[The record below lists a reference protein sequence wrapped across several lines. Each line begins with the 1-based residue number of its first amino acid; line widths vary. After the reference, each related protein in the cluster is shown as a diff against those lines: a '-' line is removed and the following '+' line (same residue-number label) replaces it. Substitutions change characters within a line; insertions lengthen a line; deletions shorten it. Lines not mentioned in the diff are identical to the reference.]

1 MPHATASDNVRVPR
15 ARRGELL
22 LRLALAGVPHAHLA
36 GSDEALAHVGALTP
50 QTVLEAQT
58 RDALAADLA
67 LGLRGLEGVSDARVV
82 IAPSS
87 GGVYADE
94 PRRDASASVRVTL
107 AAGARLP
114 ARTVAGIKAFVAGG
128 VPALDADRVTVLD
141 DRGLALDADG
151 GDDAAD
157 VQTALQSALDG
168 AFGAGA
174 TIVRV
179 HRERLGERRDVRDVR
194 RAAVDGS
201 IARTTT
207 DEHYASTAKKYSK
220 TSATEDRG
228 SNTRE
233 EHRVVAP
240 DATARLTVAV
250 FVDAARGLD
259 LAKIRA
265 LASATV
271 GTRAD
276 RGDAVSVESVA
287 FGDGA
292 AKAVRV
298 ARAPGWLLA
307 FASIVPQAATALAL
321 VAAVAFG
328 ARPLAAAPCVRWSR
342 RRPGAP
348 RATSPAFRPRACA
361 VRSTANRR
369 TSPPPSSP
377 PCRPRRPPRCWSSIP
392 QKNARRSC
400 AGWRAPTRRCCRRR
414 RSCSVAAEFV
424 ALADLLRRRS
434 VGRECV
440 GAASAAV
447 ASAAAAANLGSTADS
462 FDDTSSSLNAAAVAE
477 RGPWR
482 ATSRRRARA
491 LRDVRLFGA
500 RLADAFD
507 DAASRLLRELACDVL
522 ARELRIAP

>member
-1 MPHATASDNVRVPR
+1 MDAATVLARVRALSPRARGLAVCAFLGLIAAGAFGFFASRDTRVALFATPLRADQLAEVEQRLAAWNVPHATVSDNVRV
-15 ARRGELL
+15 ARGMRGELL
-22 LRLALAGVPHAHLA
+22 LRLSLAGVPHAHLS

-50 QTVLEAQT
+50 QAVLEAQT

-67 LGLRGLEGVSDARVV
+67 LGLRGLEGVADARVV

-107 AAGARLP
+107 GPGARLS

-128 VPALDADRVTVLD
+128 VPALDAERVTVLD
-141 DRGLALDADG
+141 DRGLALDADP

-157 VQTALQSALDG
+157 VQSGLQSALDG
-168 AFGAGA
+168 AFGPGA

-179 HRERLGERRDVRDVR
+179 HRERLGERRDVRDVH

-201 IARTTT
+201 IARATT
-207 DEHYASTAKKYSK
+207 DEHYTSHAKKYSK
-220 TSATEDRG
+220 SSATEDRG

-265 LASATV
+265 LAAATV

-276 RGDAVSVESVA
+276 RGDTVSVEAVA

-292 AKAVRV
+292 APRAVRA

-307 FASIVPQAATALAL
+307 LASVAPQAVTALAV

-328 ARPLAAAPCVRWSR
+328 ARPLAS
-342 RRPGAP
+342 
-348 RATSPAFRPRACA
+348 TA
-361 VRSTANRR
+361 VRVLESASARKAACDVAGI
-369 TSPPPSSP
+369 PPARVRGALDGEP
-377 PCRPRRPPRCWSSIP
+377 PH
-392 QKNARRSC
+392 
-400 AGWRAPTRRCCRRR
+400 
-414 RSCSVAAEFV
+414 VAAAIIS
-424 ALADLLRRRS
+424 ALP
-434 VGRECV
+434 
-440 GAASAAV
+440 
-447 ASAAAAANLGSTADS
+447 TA
-462 FDDTSSSLNAAAVAE
+462 TAAAVLELYPPEE
-477 RGPWR
+477 RG
-482 ATSRRRARA
+482 AIVRRLARA
-491 LRDVRLFGA
+491 N
-500 RLADAFD
+500 
-507 DAASRLLRELACDVL
+507 ASLVPPPEELI
-522 ARELRIAP
+522 RGR

>member
-1 MPHATASDNVRVPR
+1 VDAATAVARVRALSPRARGFAACAFFALIVVGAFGFVASRDTRVALFATPLRGDQLAEVEQRLAAWNVPHATVSDNVRVAR
-15 ARRGELL
+15 AKRGELL
-22 LRLALAGVPHAHLA
+22 LRLSLAGVPHAHLA

-50 QTVLEAQT
+50 QAVLEAQT

-67 LGLRGLEGVSDARVV
+67 LGLRGLEGVADARVV

-87 GGVYADE
+87 AGVYADE
-94 PRRDASASVRVTL
+94 PRRDASASVRISL
-107 AAGARLP
+107 APGARLS

-128 VPALDADRVTVLD
+128 VPALDAERVTVLD

-157 VQTALQSALDG
+157 VQSGLQSALDG

-179 HRERLGERRDVRDVR
+179 HRERLGERRDVRDIH

-201 IARTTT
+201 IARSTT
-207 DEHYASTAKKYSK
+207 DEHYASPAKKYSK
-220 TSATEDRG
+220 SSATEDRG

-265 LASATV
+265 LAAATV

-276 RGDAVSVESVA
+276 RGDAVSVEAVA
-287 FGDGA
+287 FNGGSA
-292 AKAVRV
+292 PSVRA

-307 FASIVPQAATALAL
+307 FASVLPQALTALAL

-328 ARPLAAAPCVRWSR
+328 ARPLA
-342 RRPGAP
+342 
-348 RATSPAFRPRACA
+348 
-361 VRSTANRR
+361 
-369 TSPPPSSP
+369 
-377 PCRPRRPPRCWSSIP
+377 
-392 QKNARRSC
+392 
-400 AGWRAPTRRCCRRR
+400 
-414 RSCSVAAEFV
+414 
-424 ALADLLRRRS
+424 
-434 VGRECV
+434 
-440 GAASAAV
+440 SAAV
-447 ASAAAAANLGSTADS
+447 RVLESASARRAAHDVAGIPPARVRGALDGEPPHVAAAIISALPTA
-462 FDDTSSSLNAAAVAE
+462 TAAAVLELYPPEE
-477 RGPWR
+477 RG
-482 ATSRRRARA
+482 AIVRRLGRSN
-491 LRDVRLFGA
+491 
-500 RLADAFD
+500 
-507 DAASRLLRELACDVL
+507 ASLVPPAEELLRG
-522 ARELRIAP
+522 R

>member
-1 MPHATASDNVRVPR
+1 MDAATALARVRALSPRTRIVGACAFFALIAIGAFGFFAARDTRVALFATPLRGDQLAEVEQRLAAWNVPHATVSDNVRVER
-15 ARRGELL
+15 AKRGDVL

-50 QTVLEAQT
+50 QAVLEAQT

-67 LGLRGLEGVSDARVV
+67 LGLRGLDGIADVRVV

-107 AAGARLP
+107 APGARLS

-128 VPALDADRVTVLD
+128 VPALDAERVTVLD

-151 GDDAAD
+151 GDDAGD
-157 VQTALQSALDG
+157 VQSGLQTALDG

-179 HRERLGERRDVRDVR
+179 HRERLGERRDVRDVH

-201 IARTTT
+201 IARSTT
-207 DEHYASTAKKYSK
+207 DERYASNAKKYSK
-220 TSATEDRG
+220 SSATEDRG

-233 EHRVVAP
+233 EHRSVAP

-265 LASATV
+265 LAAATV

-276 RGDAVSVESVA
+276 RGDTVSVEAVA
-287 FGDGA
+287 FAGGSTQ
-292 AKAVRV
+292 VRA

-307 FASIVPQAATALAL
+307 LASVVPQALTAFAL

-328 ARPLAAAPCVRWSR
+328 ARPLATA
-342 RRPGAP
+342 
-348 RATSPAFRPRACA
+348 A
-361 VRSTANRR
+361 VRVLESA
-369 TSPPPSSP
+369 S
-377 PCRPRRPPRCWSSIP
+377 
-392 QKNARRSC
+392 ARRAARDV
-400 AGWRAPTRRCCRRR
+400 AGIPPARVRGALDGEPPH
-414 RSCSVAAEFV
+414 VAAAIIS
-424 ALADLLRRRS
+424 ALP
-434 VGRECV
+434 
-440 GAASAAV
+440 
-447 ASAAAAANLGSTADS
+447 TA
-462 FDDTSSSLNAAAVAE
+462 TAAAVLELYPPDE
-477 RGPWR
+477 RG
-482 ATSRRRARA
+482 AIVRRLARA
-491 LRDVRLFGA
+491 N
-500 RLADAFD
+500 
-507 DAASRLLRELACDVL
+507 ASLVPPPEELI
-522 ARELRIAP
+522 RGR

>member
-1 MPHATASDNVRVPR
+1 MEAGVALARVRALSPRARLLVACAFVALICVGAVGFFASRDTRVALFATPLRGDQLAEVEQRLAAWNVPHATASDNVRVER

-22 LRLALAGVPHAHLA
+22 LRLSLAGVPHAHLA

-50 QTVLEAQT
+50 QSVLEAQT

-67 LGLRGLEGVSDARVV
+67 LGLRGLEGVADVRVV

-107 AAGARLP
+107 APGARLP

-128 VPALDADRVTVLD
+128 VPALDAERVTVLD
-141 DRGLALDADG
+141 DRGLALGADG

-179 HRERLGERRDVRDVR
+179 HRERVGERRDVRDVH

-201 IARTTT
+201 IARSTT
-207 DEHYASTAKKYSK
+207 DEHYTSNAKKYSK

-233 EHRVVAP
+233 EHRVVAA

-250 FVDAARGLD
+250 FVDAARRLN

-265 LASATV
+265 LAAATV

-276 RGDAVSVESVA
+276 RGDAVSVEAVA
-287 FGDGA
+287 FHDGLATPVHA
-292 AKAVRV
+292 ARM
-298 ARAPGWLLA
+298 PDWLLA
-307 FASIVPQAATALAL
+307 LASMVPQALTALAVVL
-321 VAAVAFG
+321 AVAFG
-328 ARPLAAAPCVRWSR
+328 ARPLA
-342 RRPGAP
+342 
-348 RATSPAFRPRACA
+348 
-361 VRSTANRR
+361 
-369 TSPPPSSP
+369 
-377 PCRPRRPPRCWSSIP
+377 
-392 QKNARRSC
+392 
-400 AGWRAPTRRCCRRR
+400 
-414 RSCSVAAEFV
+414 
-424 ALADLLRRRS
+424 
-434 VGRECV
+434 
-440 GAASAAV
+440 SAAV
-447 ASAAAAANLGSTADS
+447 RMLESASARRAARDVAGIPPARVRGALDGEPPHVAAAIISALPTA
-462 FDDTSSSLNAAAVAE
+462 TAAAVLELYPPEE
-477 RGPWR
+477 R
-482 ATSRRRARA
+482 AAIVRRLARA
-491 LRDVRLFGA
+491 NASLVP
-500 RLADAFD
+500 
-507 DAASRLLRELACDVL
+507 AAEELI
-522 ARELRIAP
+522 RGR